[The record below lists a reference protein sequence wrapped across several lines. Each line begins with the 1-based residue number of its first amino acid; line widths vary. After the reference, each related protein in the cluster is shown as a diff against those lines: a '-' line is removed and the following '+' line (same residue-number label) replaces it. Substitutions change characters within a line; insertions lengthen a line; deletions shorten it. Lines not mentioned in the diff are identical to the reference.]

1 MKTLKYKA
9 TGPEVYTLE
18 ELLLS
23 LGYELDVNEYFG
35 KDTDT
40 AVKDFQLKHQLVV
53 DGIVGPKT
61 WSKLVAA
68 QNQVTLFN
76 DKFLSE
82 SDLKVFAQKF
92 QVELAAV
99 KAVNEIESSGK
110 GFLLDGR
117 PRILFEGHIFWK
129 QLQSKG
135 IDPQSLISTKTE
147 NVLYKTWTKKYYQG
161 GKQEYDRLEK
171 AAGLDEDDRVHDA
184 AYEAASYGSFQIMG
198 FHWATLGYPN
208 VDSFVSHMYTH
219 EKAHLEAFG
228 KFCQVT
234 NLMKHLQN
242 KDWEAFAKG
251 YNGPGYKQNK
261 YDAKLAAAY
270 QKYSS

>member
-1 MKTLKYKA
+1 MAVDQRSPAGLQNRKQEMIKY
-9 TGPEVYTLE
+9 
-18 ELLLS
+18 S
-23 LGYELDVNEYFG
+23 LVCSNGHE
-35 KDTDT
+35 
-40 AVKDFQLKHQLVV
+40 
-53 DGIVGPKT
+53 
-61 WSKLVAA
+61 
-68 QNQVTLFN
+68 
-76 DKFLSE
+76 
-82 SDLKVFAQKF
+82 
-92 QVELAAV
+92 
-99 KAVNEIESSGK
+99 
-110 GFLLDGR
+110 
-117 PRILFEGHIFWK
+117 FEGWF
-129 QLQSKG
+129 
-135 IDPQSLISTKTE
+135 STGE
-147 NVLYKTWTKKYYQG
+147 
-161 GKQEYDRLEK
+161 EYDRLEK

>member
-147 NVLYKTWTKKYYQG
+147 NVLYKTWTKI
-161 GKQEYDRLEK
+161 K
-171 AAGLDEDDRVHDA
+171 ARV
-184 AYEAASYGSFQIMG
+184 S
-198 FHWATLGYPN
+198 
-208 VDSFVSHMYTH
+208 TH
-219 EKAHLEAFG
+219 NH
-228 KFCQVT
+228 
-234 NLMKHLQN
+234 
-242 KDWEAFAKG
+242 
-251 YNGPGYKQNK
+251 
-261 YDAKLAAAY
+261 
-270 QKYSS
+270 